1 MSNEIARWFSGTDA
15 VERQQDREL
24 AAVEHAA
31 DLAEA
36 RVAGINRVTKRAMY
50 ETMLT
55 NILRA
60 RAEQIAPD
68 GAELYAMIAV
78 AGAVESAKVI
88 NDINRRGVRR

>member
-1 MSNEIARWFSGTDA
+1 MPNELSRWLGGDA
-15 VERQQDREL
+15 ALERRQDREL

-31 DLAEA
+31 DIAEA
-36 RVAGINRVTKRAMY
+36 RVAGINRATKRAMY

-55 NILRA
+55 NMLRA

-78 AGAVESAKVI
+78 AGAMESTKVI
-88 NDINRRGVRR
+88 NDINRRGWRR

>member
-1 MSNEIARWFSGTDA
+1 MAGEVTRWLSGDSA
-15 VERQQDREL
+15 LERQHDREL
-24 AAVEHAA
+24 ATVEHAA
-31 DLAEA
+31 DVAEV

-55 NILRA
+55 NVLRA

-88 NDINRRGVRR
+88 NDLNRRGGRR

>member
-1 MSNEIARWFSGTDA
+1 MAGELTHWLSSARSL
-15 VERQQDREL
+15 ERQHDREL

-31 DLAEA
+31 DIAEA
-36 RVAGINRVTKRAMY
+36 RVAGINRATKRAMY

-55 NILRA
+55 NMLRA

-78 AGAVESAKVI
+78 AGAVESTKVI
-88 NDINRRGVRR
+88 NDMNWRGGRR